1 MCHGEQ
7 RRYERNYRD
16 VMLNVEMLKEDG
28 TPFLCEVQVTLSGIT
43 ILKKSLDFHRVLRI
57 WKLRN
62 RNPERKI
69 AKWLEVK

>member
-28 TPFLCEVQVTLSGIT
+28 TPFLCEVQVTLSGIA
-43 ILKKSLDFHRVLRI
+43 ILKKSLDFAPVL
-57 WKLRN
+57 
-62 RNPERKI
+62 
-69 AKWLEVK
+69 